1 MNISRNKKV
10 VHQERGKKMKKFEMP
25 TETGSIEKDIC
36 DISVFM
42 KIECGQTI
50 SGMTQ
55 ESYIHMKQ

>member
-1 MNISRNKKV
+1 
-10 VHQERGKKMKKFEMP
+10 MKKFEMP